1 MLLKAKDNLGEPLV
15 KGKKVTGFSNSEEA
29 AVGLTEIVP
38 YLVEDQLTALGGL
51 YEKTDDWNPIVV
63 IDGLLITGQNPA
75 SSSVVA
81 DALIKTIS

>member
-38 YLVEDQLTALGGL
+38 CLVEDQLTALGCL
-51 YEKTDDWNPIVV
+51 YEKTDDWNPIVI

-81 DALIKTIS
+81 DALIKAIS